1 MLKKREK
8 KVEVLGEL
16 AASLP
21 FNFVVLHDKSNRK
34 MVAVDKYDVFGCAVN
49 FPRIAELFVIMA
61 SQPNSYSTGLQYGHT
76 PKNPNIMADVYS
88 SQ

>member
-16 AASLP
+16 AAS
-21 FNFVVLHDKSNRK
+21 FVVLHDKSNRK

-49 FPRIAELFVIMA
+49 FPRSAELFVIMA
-61 SQPNSYSTGLQYGHT
+61 SQPNSYSTGLQCGHT